1 MKNPAL
7 YLEISNSNF
16 VFTIGK
22 NDDQENFEIIYRLK
36 SQIEGFENNRIN
48 DFEKLFNSIK
58 EKIYIIEQKVNFTFK
73 ELTLIIDNLE
83 ATFIN
88 LSGYKK
94 LNGSQISRENITYII
109 NTLKSYVGEIENKKS
124 IIHIFNT
131 KFNLDYKKIENLPIG
146 LFGDFY
152 SHELSFSLIKTS
164 DYKNFEKIFNNCN
177 LKIKKILFK
186 NFVKGVYL
194 SNNNKNLETFIQI
207 KINKKNSQIFL
218 FENNSL
224 KYEQDFRF
232 GSEIIYKDISK
243 ITSLKI
249 ETVEKILRKINF
261 NQISDEEL
269 IEQEFFDDIIYR
281 KIKKK
286 LIYEIIFARVKE
298 ISELIIFKNINFK
311 YYNNKFRVIF
321 LDINEKLENECL
333 GDIFSM
339 IFSLNNRIDIK
350 RLDGFSSKNLV
361 NTANRLVHFG
371 WKKEA
376 IPISQSKKSLLARF
390 FDSVF
395 G

>member
-83 ATFIN
+83 TTFIN

-281 KIKKK
+281 KIKKNLFMK
-286 LIYEIIFARVKE
+286 LYLQE
-298 ISELIIFKNINFK
+298 
-311 YYNNKFRVIF
+311 
-321 LDINEKLENECL
+321 
-333 GDIFSM
+333 
-339 IFSLNNRIDIK
+339 
-350 RLDGFSSKNLV
+350 
-361 NTANRLVHFG
+361 
-371 WKKEA
+371 
-376 IPISQSKKSLLARF
+376 
-390 FDSVF
+390 
-395 G
+395 